1 MHFLRSAK
9 GSGTVKWFMI
19 GVVIIIVVFTA
30 AEIVDVFLLHR
41 IRKKE
46 REKFEEELK
55 NMKTKKKKK

>member
-1 MHFLRSAK
+1 M
-9 GSGTVKWFMI
+9 KWFMI

>member
-1 MHFLRSAK
+1 
-9 GSGTVKWFMI
+9 MI

-41 IRKKE
+41 IQKKE